1 MVRWQKLFR
10 NWFKNKNIKD
20 VDLGWRAFSY
30 DDLEC
35 VAEQAF
41 ETAIALILSGLTGP
55 SCQTKRS
62 QDENKI

>member
-1 MVRWQKLFR
+1 MISSKKLFK
-10 NWFKNKNIKD
+10 NWFKNKNVKD

-41 ETAIALILSGLTGP
+41 EAAIELVLGGLTGP
-55 SCQTKRS
+55 SCTNKKKE
-62 QDENKI
+62 DEL